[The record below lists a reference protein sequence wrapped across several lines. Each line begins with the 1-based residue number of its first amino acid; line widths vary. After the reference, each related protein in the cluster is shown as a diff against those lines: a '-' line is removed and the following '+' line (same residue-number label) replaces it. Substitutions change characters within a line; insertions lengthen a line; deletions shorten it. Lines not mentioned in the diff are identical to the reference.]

1 MLTAYFGGGLFC
13 GIIFAAAAV
22 SAIYFVKKR
31 KRAAV
36 CAVGLLWGI
45 AVMTLHLEVYCRPIT
60 EYDGKTVSG
69 DFIVNDVEMYS
80 GGTKSYTVEM
90 NLSGRKAVVTVSD
103 NEKFEVGD
111 IVSAVVNLNRS
122 DDDDKIQDLAD
133 GVLLSGEISEIIA
146 VKSGEMDIFSL
157 IRGLRERMTEMIS
170 GNIFG
175 SGGELAL
182 AMLLG
187 EDSVLSPALREKLKI
202 CGASHYT
209 AVSGSHFALFA
220 AVIMG
225 IIPENRRRTR
235 QAVSLLFAPAA
246 VIFFGP
252 SPSVLRASIMFM
264 LYSLAPLFYRKAD
277 TLNSL
282 CAAAAIIC
290 TFSPGTILD
299 TGFGMSVLGVF
310 GAGVVGTE
318 ISKKLCMLLPDK
330 VKFVSS
336 AVNVLS
342 VSVCALVCTSPLS
355 VYAFKGISLFG
366 AFSSVILL
374 PLMAVSFVFVIPLGI
389 TGIGIFA
396 LPADLAMRAA
406 AAVVEFFGGCRELW
420 ITLDFG
426 FAWVLA
432 AGCVLGLCA
441 AAFGNMKTF
450 AVSVTIAALLS
461 AVSTVISFS
470 VCERRSEARFVGN
483 YSTGA
488 AVVFRGKEAAV
499 FISGNGT
506 GLASGISRIMREH
519 GAAKISCIAAFD
531 ADYSGALAIRELSEM
546 TDIDIVY
553 SNGIVRTLLGG
564 MNVEVVPEK
573 SRLSVSGITLAAAK
587 FSDKDITADIVM
599 YNGRFPKTAES
610 SAGYAVYFSAAEKD
624 MPSNWYNARRDRD
637 LCIKLERG
645 AEGFSIIQ

>member
-31 KRAAV
+31 KRATV
-36 CAVGLLWGI
+36 CAVGLLWGL
-45 AVMTLHLEVYCRPIT
+45 AVMTLHLEVYCKPIS

-90 NLSGRKAVVTVSD
+90 NLSGRRAVVNVSD

-111 IVSAVVNLNRS
+111 IVAAVVNLYRS
-122 DDDDKIQDLAD
+122 DDEDKIQDLAD

-146 VKSGEMDIFSL
+146 VKGGEKDIFSL
-157 IRGLRERMTEMIS
+157 IRGLREHMIEMIR

-187 EDSVLSPALREKLKI
+187 EDSALSPALREKLKI

-225 IIPENRRRTR
+225 IIPENRRRVR
-235 QAVSLLFAPAA
+235 QAVSLLFAPVA

-264 LYSLAPLFYRKAD
+264 LYSSAPLFYRKAD

-282 CAAAAIIC
+282 CAAAALIC

-355 VYAFKGISLFG
+355 VYTFKGISLFG

-374 PLMAVSFVFVIPLGI
+374 PFMAVSFVFVIPLGV

-406 AAVVEFFGGCRELW
+406 AAVVEFFGSRRELW
-420 ITLDFG
+420 IALDFG

-450 AVSVTIAALLS
+450 AVSVTVAAVLS

-470 VCERRSEARFVGN
+470 VCERRSEVRFVGN

-488 AVVFRGKEAAV
+488 AVVFQGREAAV

-519 GAAKISCIAAFD
+519 GAVKVSCIAAFG
-531 ADYSGALAIRELSEM
+531 ADYSGALAIRELSK
-546 TDIDIVY
+546 TADIGVIY
-553 SNGIVRTLLGG
+553 SNGTVRTLLDG

-573 SRLSVSGITLAAAK
+573 SRLSVSGITLGAAK

-599 YNGRFPKTAES
+599 YRGRFPKSAES
-610 SAGYAVYFSAAEKD
+610 SAEYAVYFSAAEKD
-624 MPSNWYNARRDRD
+624 MPDNWYNARRDRD
-637 LCIKLERG
+637 LCIKLDRV